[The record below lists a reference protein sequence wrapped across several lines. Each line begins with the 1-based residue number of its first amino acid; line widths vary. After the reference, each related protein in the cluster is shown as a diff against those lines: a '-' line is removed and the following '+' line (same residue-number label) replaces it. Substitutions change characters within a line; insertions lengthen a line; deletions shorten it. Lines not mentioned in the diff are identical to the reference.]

1 MVLQKSFSWFKS
13 KGQEVSMVPILQS
26 FRHFTLQRNG
36 ARGRNRPPPPP
47 PISPPP
53 KKKKLNK
60 VFKIKP

>member
-1 MVLQKSFSWFKS
+1 
-13 KGQEVSMVPILQS
+13 MVPILQS

-36 ARGRNRPPPPP
+36 ARGRNRPPHPAAITPPP
-47 PISPPP
+47 PKK